1 VKLKH
6 VCSIIVFLSLTGM
19 LFSCSS
25 VTPGKTT
32 ATTAQIDTSKRIIV
46 TYSTTFEDQVAS
58 VVVTQTPTVGSV
70 YLIVDMMITNEGYD
84 VFSPTQYNFQVTV
97 DKKKY
102 SRAFASY
109 QLDKPLQTVDIP
121 DGQTVEGKLCFEVP
135 TKVTTMG
142 YEIAYVGAQNYYIQW
157 IQK

>member
-1 VKLKH
+1 
-6 VCSIIVFLSLTGM
+6 M

-25 VTPGKTT
+25 VSSDQTT
-32 ATTAQIDTSKRIIV
+32 ATTSPVDTSKRIII
-46 TYSTTFEDQVAS
+46 TYSTTFEEQVAS

-70 YLIVDMMITNEGYD
+70 YLIVDMNIQNDGYD
-84 VFSPTQYNFQVTV
+84 IFSPTQYNFQVTV

-109 QLDKPLQTVDIP
+109 QLDKPLQTMDIP
-121 DGQTVEGKLCFEVP
+121 NGQTVEGKLCFEVP